1 MYFFFFFFF
10 FKAVLPLQ
18 ENFSNLGSSPD
29 HVPAQLGVTFK
40 PCLSLQHFPPSTLP
54 TLIAVFFTREN
65 RKSPRRAYTFSST
78 QCAAESAEIPTRE
91 QHFSCR
97 LWFGWKTLQSVKSRE
112 ETGFKGGWAM
122 WGLRSH
128 DPSEAKWLKAAE
140 ACPGLCRVAAWD
152 AAAPP
157 EVLIPRIVILFW
169 KLQEPQ

>member
-1 MYFFFFFFF
+1 MLGSWAPGHIPSSKNDYHVLPIAEGISPCDSHLTGKFLSVLLLLFFL
-10 FKAVLPLQ
+10 KAVLPLQ

-54 TLIAVFFTREN
+54 TLIAVFFTQEN
-65 RKSPRRAYTFSST
+65 RKSPRRASTFSST

-97 LWFGWKTLQSVKSRE
+97 LWSGRKTLQSVKSRE
-112 ETGFKGGWAM
+112 ETGSKGGLAM

-128 DPSEAKWLKAAE
+128 DPFR
-140 ACPGLCRVAAWD
+140 G
-152 AAAPP
+152 
-157 EVLIPRIVILFW
+157 
-169 KLQEPQ
+169 